1 MSLSVIYRLFLFQ
14 HHAHS
19 EEHKGEHNRPSSNES
34 AQSYEGLAALDGLL
48 EISPDLLSQ
57 PGESAVPK
65 KKNKKKSRRN
75 KVFETQGYYPE
86 LNSIHTSM

>member
-1 MSLSVIYRLFLFQ
+1 MQ

-34 AQSYEGLAALDGLL
+34 AQSYDGLAALDGLL

-57 PGESAVPK
+57 TGEATDPK
-65 KKNKKKSRRN
+65 KKNKKKTRRN
-75 KVFETQGYYPE
+75 KVCE
-86 LNSIHTSM
+86 LLIRYGVMEE